1 MQYRPLG
8 TTGISV
14 STVSFGAGPV
24 SGLLT
29 GDAVDTQRAVV
40 QRAVELGVNWFDTA
54 AGYGNGQSELHL
66 GAALSGIRSDQPL
79 HVATKV
85 RVELTTQTDLRPLVV
100 ASVKES
106 LSRLNL
112 PRVTLLQIHN
122 SITLNRLDQPTSIT
136 PEDVLGP
143 RGLLAGM
150 QEVRAAGWVDQFGL
164 TGIGDAKALCT
175 VMRSQEFATIQAPV
189 HFLNPSA
196 LRPTPSELC
205 DPDFGGFLRTAHEL
219 GMGIFAIRVF
229 AAGALLGAEPSPHT
243 FQTPF
248 FPLDLYRRDEARVR
262 QLSERLLCEAPG
274 LRVAFGIAEF
284 EWDADLISVAEK
296 HARAALDA
304 DKRARVGAGGALL
317 GLGVTAACTATGLP
331 ASAWDEG
338 KPISA
343 ESAAR
348 LDSFDNADRV
358 LRRTFERELGDF
370 RFPYDLDKLGRSL
383 GEDSH
388 IAVLH
393 ADGNGFG
400 VLRQNMLAGF
410 T

>member
-8 TTGISV
+8 STGISV
-14 STVSFGAGPV
+14 SAVSFGAGPV

-29 GDAVDTQRAVV
+29 GGAVDAQRAVI
-40 QRAVELGVNWFDTA
+40 QKAVELGINWFDTA
-54 AGYGNGQSELHL
+54 ATYGDGRSEFQL
-66 GAALSGIRSDQPL
+66 GAALSGLGSDQPL

-85 RVELTTQTDLRPLVV
+85 RVQLTTQTDLRPLVV

-106 LSRLNL
+106 LSRLRL

-122 SITLNRLDQPTSIT
+122 SITRNRLDQPTSIT

-164 TGIGDAKALCT
+164 TGIGNADALCT

-196 LRPTPSELC
+196 LRETPSELC

-243 FQTPF
+243 LKTPF

-262 QLSERLLCEAPG
+262 QLAQRLGSLSEIREQA
-274 LRVAFGIAEF
+274 LRYV
-284 EWDADLISVAEK
+284 LS
-296 HARAALDA
+296 
-304 DKRARVGAGGALL
+304 
-317 GLGVTAACTATGLP
+317 LP
-331 ASAWDEG
+331 EIASA
-338 KPISA
+338 I
-343 ESAAR
+343 
-348 LDSFDNADRV
+348 
-358 LRRTFERELGDF
+358 
-370 RFPYDLDKLGRSL
+370 
-383 GEDSH
+383 
-388 IAVLH
+388 I
-393 ADGNGFG
+393 GFG
-400 VLRQNMLAGF
+400 QVDHVAQAVRSANEPRLSSEELMSLDELRNRTLAHTG
-410 T
+410 

>member
-14 STVSFGAGPV
+14 SAVSFGAGPV

-29 GDAVDTQRAVV
+29 GDAVDIQRAVI
-40 QRAVELGVNWFDTA
+40 QRAIQLGVNWFDTA
-54 AGYGNGQSELHL
+54 AGYGNGQSERHL
-66 GAALSGIRSDQPL
+66 GAALAGIRSDQPL
-79 HVATKV
+79 HVATKF
-85 RVELTTQTDLRPLVV
+85 RVQLTTQTDLRPLVV
-100 ASVKES
+100 ESVKES

-122 SITLNRLDQPTSIT
+122 SITRNRLDQPTSIT

-164 TGIGDAKALCT
+164 TGIGDAEALCN
-175 VMRSQEFATIQAPV
+175 VMRSREFATIQAPV

-196 LRPTPSELC
+196 LRETPRELC

-243 FQTPF
+243 FKTPF

-262 QLSERLLCEAPG
+262 QLTERLGSLSNIRELVLRYVVSLPEITSAIIGLGHVNHVAEAA
-274 LRVAFGIAEF
+274 RIAEM
-284 EWDADLISVAEK
+284 
-296 HARAALDA
+296 
-304 DKRARVGAGGALL
+304 
-317 GLGVTAACTATGLP
+317 P
-331 ASAWDEG
+331 
-338 KPISA
+338 
-343 ESAAR
+343 R
-348 LDSFDNADRV
+348 LS
-358 LRRTFERELGDF
+358 REELMS
-370 RFPYDLDKLGRSL
+370 LDKLRNR
-383 GEDSH
+383 DA
-388 IAVLH
+388 AVPGH
-393 ADGNGFG
+393 
-400 VLRQNMLAGF
+400 
-410 T
+410 

>member
-66 GAALSGIRSDQPL
+66 GAALSGIRSNQPL

-262 QLSERLLCEAPG
+262 QLSERLGPLSKIRAHA
-274 LRVAFGIAEF
+274 LRYIVSLPEITSAIIGFGQVNHVEQ
-284 EWDADLISVAEK
+284 
-296 HARAALDA
+296 
-304 DKRARVGAGGALL
+304 
-317 GLGVTAACTATGLP
+317 
-331 ASAWDEG
+331 
-338 KPISA
+338 
-343 ESAAR
+343 AAR
-348 LDSFDNADRV
+348 LADEPRLSNA
-358 LRRTFERELGDF
+358 ELAS
-370 RFPYDLDKLGRSL
+370 LDKLRNSSVYSTRS
-383 GEDSH
+383 
-388 IAVLH
+388 
-393 ADGNGFG
+393 
-400 VLRQNMLAGF
+400 
-410 T
+410 